1 MMMILMMIL
10 SFSSNKQPGRIAIN
24 SSLKWH
30 YLGDKWPKKT
40 LMILILFTAPGVL
53 HFVFCE
59 GRTEEWQVG
68 GGGGGGQE
76 RALFRAK
83 RVVIQPLSKYL

>member
-10 SFSSNKQPGRIAIN
+10 SFSPNKQPGRIAIN

-59 GRTEEWQVG
+59 GRG
-68 GGGGGGQE
+68 GAGQRSGRWGGVEDRRGH
-76 RALFRAK
+76 
-83 RVVIQPLSKYL
+83 YLEPKE